1 MRASDLPRA
10 ETRLVTPRALASY
23 AEGLGWQKVPGVNG
37 GIAAYTN
44 PREGKRQLVVPA
56 DADLDDYADRAA
68 EAVVRLAEFEK
79 RPAREVLEHLL
90 LPPADVLSFRVV
102 SPETETGDVPLEVG
116 GEVIEGARNGLL
128 AVAHSVLDPQ
138 PFFGRMRREEAKR
151 FLSKCRMSTG
161 RGSFVL
167 SVACPLDLPLHIPGM
182 EAEPY
187 ARRVTGL
194 FVDALAAL
202 ASAPQVINPFALAN
216 PNHTPGVSANL
227 CEALLRL
234 RPEGNRSHV
243 TVSAA
248 WSRALLP
255 KNRPANVSVRFDQEA
270 FELIETIAPQLR
282 TRPEPKAGWYIGFV
296 EELRGA
302 AVGDDPR
309 PAGEVRL
316 TLFIEGEPL
325 RARANLNAE
334 DYALAG
340 EAHLANEAV
349 HMRGELLRLP
359 RLNHLQNIEHFYPLE
374 FDEEP
379 DA

>member
-23 AEGLGWQKVPGVNG
+23 AEGLGWQKVAGVNG

-44 PREGKRQLVVPA
+44 PHEGKRQLVVPA

-102 SPETETGDVPLEVG
+102 SPDTENGDVPLEVG

-128 AVAHSVLDPQ
+128 AVAHSALDPQ
-138 PFFGRMRREEAKR
+138 PYFGRMRREEAKR
-151 FLSKCRMSTG
+151 FLNKCRMSTG

-167 SVACPLDLPLHIPGM
+167 SVACPLDLPLTFPG
-182 EAEPY
+182 AEPEPF

-194 FVDALAAL
+194 FVDALTVL
-202 ASAPQVINPFALAN
+202 ANAPRVINPFGLAN
-216 PNHTPGVSANL
+216 PDHTPGVSANL

-234 RPEGNRSHV
+234 RPEGNRSFV

-255 KNRPANVSVRFDQEA
+255 KDRPANVAVRFDQET
-270 FELIETIAPQLR
+270 FEVLESVAPLLR
-282 TRPEPKAGWYIGFV
+282 ARPEPKSDVYYGFV
-296 EELRGA
+296 EELKNA
-302 AVGDDPR
+302 QTF
-309 PAGEVRL
+309 EVRL
-316 TLFIEGEPL
+316 TLFLDGEQV
-325 RARANLNAE
+325 RATAELTADEYQIAFRAHF
-334 DYALAG
+334 D
-340 EAHLANEAV
+340 NELV
-349 HMRGELLRLP
+349 CMRGELERLP
-359 RLNHLQNIEHFYPLE
+359 RLNRLNSVENFHLLE
-374 FDEEP
+374 IDDEP